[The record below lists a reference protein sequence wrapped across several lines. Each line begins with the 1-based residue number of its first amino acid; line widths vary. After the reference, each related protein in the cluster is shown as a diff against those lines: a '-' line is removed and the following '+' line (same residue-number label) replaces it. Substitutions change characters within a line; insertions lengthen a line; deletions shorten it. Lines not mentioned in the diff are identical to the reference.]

1 MPDST
6 LIIATVRCPVR
17 RFVRPLIL
25 TVATLACLIAAGC
38 GSLLSSMSKRM
49 ADNLA
54 AAVLNQTDPE
64 TVRQGAPAYLL
75 LADSLIEGDPDNSAV
90 LQTGARLYVAYA
102 AAFVADPE
110 RARRLTARAMDYAER
125 ALCKDFRAACTAE
138 ARRPEGFAAALN
150 SAMLADVPVI
160 YTWGVARAGWIQ
172 ARGDDWNAIALL
184 PNIEAVMSRVV
195 ALDEGYERGAAHVL
209 LGVLA
214 TLRPPAFGG
223 KPEQG
228 RRHFERAIELSGGAD
243 LMGNVRFARHYARLV
258 FDRPLHDRLLNE
270 VLAAEAVRPGLT
282 LSNTLAKEE
291 ARQLLAEADKYF

>member
-1 MPDST
+1 MSS
-6 LIIATVRCPVR
+6 AT
-17 RFVRPLIL
+17 
-25 TVATLACLIAAGC
+25 T
-38 GSLLSSMSKRM
+38 RM
-49 ADNLA
+49 ATNLST
-54 AAVLNQTDPE
+54 AVLNQTDPE

-75 LADSLIEGDPDNSAV
+75 LADSLIEGDPENSAV

-102 AAFVADPE
+102 AAFIADPE

-125 ALCKDFRAACTAE
+125 ALCRDYQAACTPA
-138 ARRPEGFAAALN
+138 ARRPEGFVDALN
-150 SAMLADVPVI
+150 GATRTDVPVI

-172 ARGDDWNAIALL
+172 ARSDDWNAIAEL
-184 PNIEAVMSRVV
+184 PKVEAAMSRVV
-195 ALDEGYERGAAHVL
+195 ALDEGYERGAAHML

-223 KPEQG
+223 KPDEG

-243 LMGNVRFARHYARLV
+243 LMGRVRFARHYARLV
-258 FDRPLHDRLLNE
+258 FDRSLHDRLLNE
-270 VLAAEAVRPGLT
+270 VLVAETVRPGLT